1 MSISKLMIA
10 IVLGVAL
17 PASALAQQAPAEGTA
32 PAQAPSSVKLD
43 VTDFFTVVDTNK
55 DGSISIAEW
64 KAAGLNEVVF
74 SVFDKDKKNSFTK
87 DTFAGMP
94 HPAAMDANKDGKI
107 SLEEFNAFTKD
118 IKAQSGPQGGASGGA
133 PGAAPA
139 GAPGAAPAK

>member
-1 MSISKLMIA
+1 MSISKMIIA

-17 PASALAQQAPAEGTA
+17 PASALAQQAPAQGAA
-32 PAQAPSSVKLD
+32 PAQAQAPSSVKLD
-43 VTDFFTVVDTNK
+43 VTDFVTAVDTNK
-55 DGSISIAEW
+55 DGSISLAEW

-107 SLEEFNAFTKD
+107 SLEEFNAYTKD
-118 IKAQSGPQGGASGGA
+118 IKAQSAPQGAAPGGA
-133 PGAAPA
+133 PA
-139 GAPGAAPAK
+139 GAAPAK